1 MKSTILVTA
10 AMLATTML
18 AAPTAVKPAAANR
31 GSEES
36 GSIGMVV
43 SQNFYNGEGSDE
55 FAAIVIIAGVAVAF
69 TAALGGSSK
78 RLAISKPA
86 SKSPHSKP
94 TAESKPEPRQSA
106 VNSVPL
112 NQSDTSSSIAL
123 PDAQFKQGNRGK
135 AIEYFNE
142 AILRNPNSAS
152 LYGERANFRK
162 KNLGD
167 NQGAIEDYNEAIRLQ
182 PHNALFYFWRS
193 QTYYDLGN
201 RQTAIEDYNEAM
213 RLAPEDT
220 MYYCFQSASKEL

>member
-1 MKSTILVTA
+1 MKSTILATA
-10 AMLATTML
+10 ALLATTML
-18 AAPTAVKPAAANR
+18 ADPTAVKPAAANR
-31 GSEES
+31 GNGEPVSK
-36 GSIGMVV
+36 GMVV
-43 SQNFYNGEGSDE
+43 SQNFYKGEASDE
-55 FAAIVIIAGVAVAF
+55 FAAIVIIAGVAVAV
-69 TAALGGSSK
+69 AAFCGGSSK

-86 SKSPHSKP
+86 SKSPQSKP
-94 TAESKPEPRQSA
+94 TAESKPSPRQSA

-112 NQSDTSSSIAL
+112 KQSDTSSDIAL
-123 PDAQFKQGNRGK
+123 AYAQFKQGNRGK

-142 AILRNPNSAS
+142 AILKNPNSAS

-167 NQGAIEDYNEAIRLQ
+167 KQGAIEDYNEAIRID

-213 RLAPEDT
+213 RLAPSDT
-220 MYYCFQSASKEL
+220 MYYCFQSARNER